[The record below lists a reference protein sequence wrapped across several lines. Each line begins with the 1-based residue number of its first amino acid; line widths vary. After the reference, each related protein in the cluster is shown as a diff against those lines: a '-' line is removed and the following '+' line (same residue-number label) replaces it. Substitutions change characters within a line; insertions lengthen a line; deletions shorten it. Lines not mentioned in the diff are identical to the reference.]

1 MIQQRDR
8 AVRACTGLRSSDTQ
22 QYRCVMQHHSKA
34 IYDVPKRASVVVI
47 GGGVAG
53 VSAALYLAKSGISV
67 VLFEKGAHRWLA
79 IFAQLGLDP
88 QTGPRSGRNAADD
101 RGRATVARDRGR
113 G

>member
-53 VSAALYLAKSGISV
+53 VSAALYIAKSGISV
-67 VLFEKGAHRWLA
+67 VLFEKGRIAGEQSSRNWGWIRKQGRDLA
-79 IFAQLGLDP
+79 EMPLMI
-88 QTGPRSGRNAADD
+88 
-101 RGRATVARDRGR
+101 
-113 G
+113 